1 VSKIKNLIEE
11 LRLTKDKLRDLD
23 EKNRKDEKTSRQ

>member
-23 EKNRKDEKTSRQ
+23 EKTRKDEKTSR

>member
-1 VSKIKNLIEE
+1 VSKIKTLIEE

-23 EKNRKDEKTSRQ
+23 EKNRKDEKTSR